1 MYLSSGGIECYRSVE
16 AVKAK
21 VIALYAVVLSNA
33 NHRRQNVCRG
43 EANRICGW
51 TAPLLKPFRGS
62 PSRLRL
68 SFCFSGIRLFYER
81 VRSFDSCETVSRR
94 HRLYIRNRAFC
105 SPRNVPAI
113 SPNVNF
119 AAEFPS
125 VRTERVGTLIGE
137 QSEKMN
143 DLRVNK
149 LSRSFIC
156 ARRNRS

>member
-33 NHRRQNVCRG
+33 NHQRQNVCRG

-68 SFCFSGIRLFYER
+68 SFCSSGIRLFYER

-105 SPRNVPAI
+105 SPRSEKRSSDLTECKFHCRI
-113 SPNVNF
+113 SDRSHRACRN
-119 AAEFPS
+119 S
-125 VRTERVGTLIGE
+125 DRRTE
-137 QSEKMN
+137 
-143 DLRVNK
+143 
-149 LSRSFIC
+149 
-156 ARRNRS
+156 